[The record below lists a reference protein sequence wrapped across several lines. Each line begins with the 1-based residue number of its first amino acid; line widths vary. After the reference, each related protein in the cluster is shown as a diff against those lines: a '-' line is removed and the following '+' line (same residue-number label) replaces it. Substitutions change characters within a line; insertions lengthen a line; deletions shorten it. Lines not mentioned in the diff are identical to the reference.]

1 MRDAYMFGMGFMEI
15 LFIAIVA
22 IIFLGPDK
30 LPGAMVDIAKF
41 IKNVKN
47 AIVDAKQTLN
57 EEVDLDELKRE
68 AMSYKEELDKAT
80 KELEGFRNLNPMDDL
95 RQSADL
101 GSVKENFERIAH
113 RDPEPVATPVE
124 ARNEEITFKKKTVKE
139 TTLSEFKAENKALK
153 DEAKKQKEEN

>member
-1 MRDAYMFGMGFMEI
+1 MFGMGFMEI

-41 IKNVKN
+41 IKSIKN
-47 AIVDAKQTLN
+47 AITDAKQTLN

-80 KELEGFRNLNPMDDL
+80 KELEGFKNLNPMDDL

-101 GSVKENFERIAH
+101 GSVKENFERLAH
-113 RDPEPVATPVE
+113 RDPEPTATQVE
-124 ARNEEITFKKKTVKE
+124 PKNEEITFKKKTVRE
-139 TTLSEFKAENKALK
+139 TTLSEAKAENKALK
-153 DEAKKQKEEN
+153 SDKGDA